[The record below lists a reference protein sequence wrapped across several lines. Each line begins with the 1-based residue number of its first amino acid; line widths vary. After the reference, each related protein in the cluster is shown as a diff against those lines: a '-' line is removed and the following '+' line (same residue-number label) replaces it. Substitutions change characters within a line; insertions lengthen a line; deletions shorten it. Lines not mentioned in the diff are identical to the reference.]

1 MARLGRGAWRDTL
14 SAYGSGLNFDD
25 RDGQVLLGWV
35 TIDSPSGLPASAY
48 TLKSLSVEISTTN
61 DDIVFDPTLDDRD
74 THEVDGPA
82 DSDLGRPVCL
92 SGVGFRGGFDP
103 ETYGE
108 KGPQPFGAVR
118 GQRNAYALAFLEDG
132 TPIDISNNLT
142 DQFDPM
148 FFAVATSAD
157 ALPGELIPELGS
169 IRFEINLD
177 DPHISCYLKESLS
190 FGTLDLMVTS
200 LHPASQPGSG
210 GEANYPNWIMKDNPL
225 VELGEASAASMEIE
239 VEIIEPSESLETPM
253 GMRRWM
259 WMTCSMS
266 SGAFGP
272 CPCCRTTLTAMEL
285 SVLTRFWTSSLAVDW
300 LRTARHSTA
309 STRHA
314 NVNWS
319 WWTGEYRCFWIKDSG
334 FNVSCD
340 LFAIRWIA
348 Y

>member
-1 MARLGRGAWRDTL
+1 MFSQLAATMISLLAPVSGGETFTSFYSQPDYDRWNYSFNGTPGSRSVAPTF

-35 TIDSPSGLPASAY
+35 TIDIPSGLPASAY

-108 KGPQPFGAVR
+108 EGPQPFGAVR

-148 FFAVATSAD
+148 FFAVATSDD

-225 VELGEASAASMEIE
+225 VELGAASAASMEIE
-239 VEIIEPSESLETPM
+239 VEIIEPS
-253 GMRRWM
+253 GV
-259 WMTCSMS
+259 
-266 SGAFGP
+266 SGDTNGDAQVDVDDLLDVLGSFGP
-272 CPCCRTTLTAMEL
+272 CPCCPSDFDGNGIV
-285 SVLTRFWTSSLAVDW
+285 SVDEVLDVIAG
-300 LRTARHSTA
+300 
-309 STRHA
+309 
-314 NVNWS
+314 
-319 WWTGEYRCFWIKDSG
+319 WTG
-334 FNVSCD
+334 
-340 LFAIRWIA
+340 
-348 Y
+348 